1 MKAIIWLGGLFML
14 IGILGLAIPRF
25 TTSQTTDLASIG
37 DIKVQNTVISHHI
50 VAPTFDY
57 RRAYPGRGPDWG
69 RHVRKANRIS
79 DPAAGA
85 VQPNS

>member
-37 DIKVQNTVISHHI
+37 DIKVQNTVISHHMVSQPLTI
-50 VAPTFDY
+50 
-57 RRAYPGRGPDWG
+57 
-69 RHVRKANRIS
+69 
-79 DPAAGA
+79 AALILGA
-85 VQPNS
+85 ALIGAGTYARQTA